1 MKKLGQFTLL
11 CVFGLGL
18 VACAH
23 QKQDKSQTN
32 SSSLTAVSDVPA
44 KHQDIRLT
52 FNNIT
57 LGTKDSEFAGGTNLE
72 QLKAMFGEPAQT
84 FQTPAGDVTLDGYTW
99 QFDEVTIT
107 VNLLRDSA
115 ITRSISNFSFIRY
128 NTITKDKIDKIAD
141 NMTFQQAIDL
151 LGQPDI
157 YSESASSEHTKL
169 QAVWVSG
176 IEGADSKTPP
186 QITLNFV
193 NNQLTNK
200 AIVGVN

>member
-1 MKKLGQFTLL
+1 M
-11 CVFGLGL
+11 
-18 VACAH
+18 A
-23 QKQDKSQTN
+23 
-32 SSSLTAVSDVPA
+32 
-44 KHQDIRLT
+44 
-52 FNNIT
+52 T
-57 LGTKDSEFAGGTNLE
+57 LGSLMKSPS
-72 QLKAMFGEPAQT
+72 Q
-84 FQTPAGDVTLDGYTW
+84 
-99 QFDEVTIT
+99 
-107 VNLLRDSA
+107 
-115 ITRSISNFSFIRY
+115 SISNFSFIRY

-176 IEGADSKTPP
+176 IEGADSKNTP